1 MKISIFKAIQIATTK
16 KDFLIYTTEN
26 NEIKDF
32 CLTNDLTRHRKKF
45 GNESRFVLVD
55 IIRKETKFLTVNI

>member
-1 MKISIFKAIQIATTK
+1 MKISILKAVQIATTK

-45 GNESRFVLVD
+45 GNESKFVLVD

>member
-16 KDFLIYTTEN
+16 KDFLIYTVEN
-26 NEIKDF
+26 NKINKF

-45 GNESRFVLVD
+45 GENSKFILVD
-55 IIRKETKFLTVNI
+55 IIKKETQFLTVNL

>member
-45 GNESRFVLVD
+45 GKETKFVLVD

>member
-16 KDFLIYTTEN
+16 KDFLVYTVEN
-26 NEIKDF
+26 NKINKF

-45 GNESRFVLVD
+45 GENSKFILVD
-55 IIRKETKFLTVNI
+55 IIKKETQFLTVNI

>member
-1 MKISIFKAIQIATTK
+1 MKISILKAVQIATTK

-45 GNESRFVLVD
+45 GNESKFVLVD
-55 IIRKETKFLTVNI
+55 IIRKETKFLTVKI

>member
-16 KDFLIYTTEN
+16 KDFLIYTVEN
-26 NEIKDF
+26 NKIKDF

-45 GNESRFVLVD
+45 GENSKFILVD
-55 IIRKETKFLTVNI
+55 IIKKETQFLTVNI